1 MKALEEMERE
11 LALGSVHRMLLANTG
26 SMTALLEAL
35 FGKIRIE
42 TETQKV
48 IEAGTEIARI
58 LDIEEGEAVNYRAV
72 RLVGKR
78 VLVHATSYTPLSRLE
93 ESFKEDLMRKDTPI
107 GKILAKHNLESRR
120 EILGFGWLKAGERF
134 AEVFD
139 IPSDSLL
146 LKRNYNIIHNG
157 KPLMNITEVFPYEMV
172 EWER

>member
-11 LALGSVHRMLLANTG
+11 LTLDPVHKMLFVNTG
-26 SMTALLEAL
+26 SMTTLLEAL
-35 FGKIRIE
+35 FGKIKIE
-42 TETQKV
+42 TETQKL
-48 IEAGTEIARI
+48 IEAGTEITGV
-58 LDIEEGEAVNYRAV
+58 LDIEKGEAVNYRAV

-78 VLVHATSYTPLSRLE
+78 VLVHATSYTPLSRLK
-93 ESFKEDLMRKDTPI
+93 ESFKEDMMRRDLPI

-120 EILGFGWLKAGERF
+120 EILGFDWLRAEKRF

-139 IPSDSLL
+139 VPSGSILL
-146 LKRNYNIIHNG
+146 ERNYNIIHQG